1 MQTYKV
7 EKMYYMIVL
16 MNHNNII
23 FSVPYPF
30 EDRVFHKTE
39 LQSQKVEAFCNKM
52 KVMKANLK
60 KVCNGYHTEV

>member
-1 MQTYKV
+1 
-7 EKMYYMIVL
+7 
-16 MNHNNII
+16 MNCNHI